1 MLSDVLLGFLEK
13 HPGETFTAR
22 EMWERVSWEGR
33 ILPAHIQLALE
44 RRLFPGGF
52 VAADGNVSVAGDFPK
67 AMPGTRWCVLD
78 GASVGFLVY
87 DPFDGICEYIPGETW
102 R

>member
-1 MLSDVLLGFLEK
+1 MLSDAVLDFLEE

-22 EMWERVSWEGR
+22 EMWERVSWKRR
-33 ILPAHIQLALE
+33 ILPAHIQQALE

-52 VAADGNVSVAGDFPK
+52 VVADGSVRMVGNFPV
-67 AMPGTRWCVLD
+67 AMPDTRWCVLD
-78 GASVGFLVY
+78 GAQAGFVY
-87 DPFDGICEYIPGETW
+87 DPLEHRIREYIPEETW